1 MNLLTRCFPV
11 FAVEMQRVFPR
22 HNRDDSL
29 RCYTYVVKSDA
40 ASREGRF
47 QCSAGLAGYG
57 GTGSGSVVWLRAP
70 RYTGIPSSR
79 AAGCTN
85 ATLYASGNLT
95 DQLAKARLFPET
107 FGETSRLGRHAGLLI
122 TSGLVLIIANVVDLS
137 AIASVGSAVALMVF
151 LLVGMAGWR
160 RRSDTKSSPV
170 IVALAIAATAIVLGF
185 FAVDTLQNAPE
196 TFTAIVLLGLLA
208 IVLDAL
214 VRRHRRTPHP
224 PEGRPSPSPSPS
236 G

>member
-1 MNLLTRCFPV
+1 
-11 FAVEMQRVFPR
+11 
-22 HNRDDSL
+22 
-29 RCYTYVVKSDA
+29 
-40 ASREGRF
+40 
-47 QCSAGLAGYG
+47 
-57 GTGSGSVVWLRAP
+57 
-70 RYTGIPSSR
+70 
-79 AAGCTN
+79 
-85 ATLYASGNLT
+85 
-95 DQLAKARLFPET
+95 
-107 FGETSRLGRHAGLLI
+107 
-122 TSGLVLIIANVVDLS
+122 
-137 AIASVGSAVALMVF
+137 MVF

-214 VRRHRRTPHP
+214 VRRHRRAPHP